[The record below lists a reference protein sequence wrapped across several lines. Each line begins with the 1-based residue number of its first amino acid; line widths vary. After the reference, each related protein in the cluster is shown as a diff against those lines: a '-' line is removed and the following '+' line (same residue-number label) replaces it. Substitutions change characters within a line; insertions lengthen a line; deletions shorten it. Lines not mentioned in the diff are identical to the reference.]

1 VEVEAGPVQV
11 ALCAEWDV
19 QQLVALAR
27 RVFFLE
33 QYAEVW
39 KATRLTHPSL
49 SPSLAL
55 PVSHVIGPRMLAEL
69 GECAL
74 KRSSC
79 GPDLG

>member
-1 VEVEAGPVQV
+1 
-11 ALCAEWDV
+11 
-19 QQLVALAR
+19 
-27 RVFFLE
+27 VFFLE
-33 QYAEVW
+33 RYAEVW